1 VGFLFKKERKKLMGK
16 KLYVGNIPFQ
26 ASDEELTE
34 FFSSVGQVDSVKII
48 IDMQTGQSRGFGFIE
63 MATEDDA
70 VKAISELNGKSFMD
84 KTLVVNEARP
94 QRARE
99 KRGFGGGGGRGGYSG
114 GGGGR
119 GGYGGSGGGRGG
131 YGGAKGKGS
140 GSRRGNR

>member
-1 VGFLFKKERKKLMGK
+1 MGK

-26 ASDEELTE
+26 ASEEELSE
-34 FFSSVGQVDSVKII
+34 FFSSIGQVETVKII
-48 IDMQTGQSRGFGFIE
+48 VDMQSGQSRGFGFIE

-70 VKAISELNGKSFMD
+70 VRAISDLNGKSFMD

-99 KRGFGGGGGRGGYSG
+99 KRDFGGRGGYG

-119 GGYGGSGGGRGG
+119 GGYGGGGGRGG
-131 YGGAKGKGS
+131 YGGAGKGKGS
-140 GSRRGNR
+140 GSRRGRR

>member
-1 VGFLFKKERKKLMGK
+1 MGK

-99 KRGFGGGGGRGGYSG
+99 KRGFGGGGG
-114 GGGGR
+114 GR
-119 GGYGGSGGGRGG
+119 GGYGGGRGG